1 MGYKSLAV
9 FLSPNFL
16 RVVTRLL
23 STLSFRVRPTS
34 PVYFFENKEITE
46 SVSGEVHLNK
56 YEELSLRTLKELAK
70 QSRRDS
76 SLRMTVKTEEVIV

>member
-1 MGYKSLAV
+1 LGYKSLAA

-23 STLSFRVRPTS
+23 LTLSYRVRPTS

-56 YEELSLRTLKELAK
+56 YEELSLQTWKRLAK
-70 QSRRDS
+70 QSLRDS
-76 SLRMTVKTEEVIV
+76 SLKMTVKMEEVIV